1 MSRCGLASVAKQHG
15 NCALQ
20 NRYSRAAKD
29 WGWREFVTLTS
40 LFDQDAG
47 FLVHD
52 TVVFSA
58 EVTGGVHAKQPP
70 PAVLLCA
77 CGMHTCAAPAR
88 QHCEHVSLRAVPQRV
103 LSTLSQRL
111 AQVLVL
117 KEQTDIQ
124 EIAVTPLSLADEV
137 AEALQSAPAAE
148 QGTSLSTCPPPAVP
162 PADRSAGPA
171 AQGKKIKFTW
181 RIENFMAFK
190 EIMET
195 RKIFSK

>member
-1 MSRCGLASVAKQHG
+1 MAGMSPCGP
-15 NCALQ
+15 
-20 NRYSRAAKD
+20 AAHAP
-29 WGWREFVTLTS
+29 RSFHS
-40 LFDQDAG
+40 L
-47 FLVHD
+47 L
-52 TVVFSA
+52 
-58 EVTGGVHAKQPP
+58 
-70 PAVLLCA
+70 
-77 CGMHTCAAPAR
+77 
-88 QHCEHVSLRAVPQRV
+88 
-103 LSTLSQRL
+103 
-111 AQVLVL
+111 QVLVL

-148 QGTSLSTCPPPAVP
+148 QGASLSTCPPPAVP